1 MPRSPLLALVVLA
14 GAALVAAHD
23 DCFVQTIDYV
33 TGVNRVRFLGKS
45 PNFQIFPNTS
55 LDGYLQLRFF
65 KLQELTAA
73 NQAVTNHSV
82 TSFAAAAPTWTA
94 ANTSVN
100 GVSFTLV
107 RLTLDPTTFNGFD
120 TACPSTSGRR
130 ALHESEE
137 AAGAGRALLQTTVT
151 PTPLVTLSLYFGNAN
166 SATFPY
172 GNNKTETIPA
182 GSVKVTVE
190 YSNWPF
196 CNVNNTLSLEIDLLL
211 KGDAA
216 AKPIASS
223 STDGTKYLTISL
235 GNGTVCGIRHTTYAY
250 EGISGVRSLP
260 VGVSINNTNTTSTM
274 VLKLPNPAPNSSV
287 YYDLT
292 VVSNIILI
300 VPGSAAGV
308 RVTLWTL
315 AAAVLLS
322 VFMS

>member
-1 MPRSPLLALVVLA
+1 MPRSPLLALAVLA
-14 GAALVAAHD
+14 DAALVAAQN
-23 DCFVQTIDYV
+23 VDYV
-33 TGVNRVRFLGKS
+33 NGITRVRFLGKS

-55 LDGYLQLRFF
+55 LDGYLQLRFS

-73 NQAVTNHSV
+73 NQAVTKHSV

-107 RLTLDPTTFNGFD
+107 KLTLNPTTFNGFD

-166 SATFPY
+166 ATTFPY
-172 GNNKTETIPA
+172 GKNKTVTIPA
-182 GSVKVTVE
+182 GGLKFTVE

-211 KGDAA
+211 KGDVAA
-216 AKPIASS
+216 TANTTTASDGS
-223 STDGTKYLTISL
+223 SNLAISL
-235 GNGTVCGIRHTTYAY
+235 GNKTISTINFANYAY
-250 EGISGVRSLP
+250 EGVSGVRSLP
-260 VGVSINNTNTTSTM
+260 VGVSLTTTNTTSTV

-287 YYDLT
+287 YYDPT
-292 VVSNIILI
+292 VTNTLPI
-300 VPGSAAGV
+300 VTSGSAAGV
-308 RVTLWTL
+308 RVTLWAL